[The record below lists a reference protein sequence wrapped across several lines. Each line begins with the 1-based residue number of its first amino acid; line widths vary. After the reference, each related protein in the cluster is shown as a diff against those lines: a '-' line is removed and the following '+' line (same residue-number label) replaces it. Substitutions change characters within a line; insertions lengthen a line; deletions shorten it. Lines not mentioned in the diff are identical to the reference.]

1 VDPLQLYLVRTSVH
15 VLGGM
20 GSRASEVEEVLTALS
35 ESDAR
40 ARVCIPATG
49 RWEAPLRAGA
59 PGPDGLGALGRV
71 RVGWHAV
78 IAPCGYVIDCWTG
91 GYAHTHG
98 RDTPTRTGQPHTGH
112 NRTWTCAPEIKKT
125 GRP

>member
-1 VDPLQLYLVRTSVH
+1 MDPLQLYLVRTSVH

-91 GYAHTHG
+91 GYAHTHTDG
-98 RDTPTRTGQPHTGH
+98 TRPHERDSRTQDTTEPGP
-112 NRTWTCAPEIKKT
+112 A
-125 GRP
+125 RPR